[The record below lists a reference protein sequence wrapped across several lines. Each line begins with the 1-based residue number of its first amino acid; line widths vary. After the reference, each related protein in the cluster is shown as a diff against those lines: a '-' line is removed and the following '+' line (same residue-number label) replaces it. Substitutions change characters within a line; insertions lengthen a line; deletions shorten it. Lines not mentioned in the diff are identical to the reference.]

1 MTTPEDA
8 RAGSWLSVIALALAA
23 FIFNT
28 TEFVPVALLS
38 DIGASFDM
46 STAQVGLMLTIYAWV
61 VALASLPMMLLTRNV
76 ERRKLLMV
84 IFVLFIVSH
93 LLSGMAQSFATLLV
107 SRIGIALAHAVF
119 WAITASLAVR
129 VAPPGQQAKALGLLA
144 TGTTLA
150 MVMGIPL
157 GRVVGE
163 ALGWRT
169 TFLTIAGVA
178 LATLICLAKSLPL
191 LPSQNSGSLRSV
203 PVLFKRPALVT
214 VYVLV
219 ALVIAAQFTAYTYI
233 EPFALNVAQVSAEH
247 TTLLLLLFGGAGVFG
262 SVLFSRYSERFPN
275 GFLLAAIALL
285 ASCLLLLM
293 PLSGAFIQLGTLSM
307 FWGVAIMCFSLAL
320 QSKVLILASDATDVA
335 MAMFSGIYNI
345 GIGGG
350 ALIGSLVSVHLGVA
364 NIGLVGGALALLGLL
379 LSALA
384 TYRFSRP
391 TASGLA
397 RDRS

>member
-1 MTTPEDA
+1 MNTPVDA

-38 DIGASFDM
+38 DIGSSFEM

-76 ERRKLLMV
+76 ERRKLLIV
-84 IFVLFIVSH
+84 VFVLFIVSH
-93 LLSGMAQSFATLLV
+93 LLSWVAQSFAMLLL

-169 TFLTIAGVA
+169 TFLAIAGVA
-178 LATLICLAKSLPL
+178 LATLICLVKSLPL

-219 ALVIAAQFTAYTYI
+219 ALVIAAQFTAYSYI
-233 EPFALNVAQVSAEH
+233 EPFALNVARISGER

-262 SVLFSRYSERFPN
+262 SVLFSRYSERFPS
-275 GFLLAAIALL
+275 GFLLAAIAML
-285 ASCLLLLM
+285 AASLLLLL
-293 PLSGAFIQLGTLSM
+293 PLSGDFAMLGTLSM
-307 FWGVAIMCFSLAL
+307 LWGISIMCFSLAL

-345 GIGGG
+345 GIGAG
-350 ALIGSLVSVHLGVA
+350 ALIGSVVSVQMGLA
-364 NIGLVGGALALLGLL
+364 NIGLVGGSLALAGLL
-379 LSALA
+379 LCAVTS
-384 TYRFSRP
+384 YRFTRN
-391 TASGLA
+391 G
-397 RDRS
+397 